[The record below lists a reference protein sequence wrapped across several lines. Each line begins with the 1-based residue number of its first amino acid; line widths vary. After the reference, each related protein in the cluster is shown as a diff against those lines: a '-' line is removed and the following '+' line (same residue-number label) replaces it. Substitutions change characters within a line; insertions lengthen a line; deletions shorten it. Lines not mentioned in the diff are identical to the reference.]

1 VEGLI
6 EGRCAQ
12 GFGISVKVWC
22 KLVAEACICAEHRY
36 WFVVQYLVVV
46 VVVVVDCWVDRE
58 VDR

>member
-12 GFGISVKVWC
+12 GFGISVTVWC

-46 VVVVVDCWVDRE
+46 VVVVVGY
-58 VDR
+58 